1 MNFLKSAGLLAGGCF
16 CFAVASAC
24 SVRPAALPN
33 PSQVEL
39 TKVAHLPGYTE
50 GIAFDAA
57 GTAYVSAGRDP
68 QQRHAVYKIV
78 PGERPEAW
86 LDLRIPNGHKV
97 LRDGTHVVAA
107 EGTVVHVARDGQLLD
122 SLVMDTQGVVFRRP
136 NDIALDGHNGFYF
149 TDPGPGNVPARNG
162 RVFYSD
168 STDRIWTAHEGLC
181 YPNGLIVRADGRA
194 LYVDDSCDGR
204 VYRIPIT
211 APGTLGPAEVL
222 ATIPDSADAGLD
234 GIALDRDGRL
244 YIAHNGVGLIE
255 VLDPSGRPLGRYAA
269 GNRLASN
276 VAFDGPGLGDL
287 YVTGSPGE
295 KFGPGAVYRLRLGVR
310 GRGSMA
316 TPAP

>member
-1 MNFLKSAGLLAGGCF
+1 MNSLKGTGMLAGSCF
-16 CFAVASAC
+16 GFAVASAC
-24 SVRPAALPN
+24 SVRPVALPN

-39 TKVAHLPGYTE
+39 TKVADLPGYTE

-57 GTAYVSAGRDP
+57 GTTYVSAGRDP
-68 QQRHAVYKIV
+68 QQRHAVYRIAR
-78 PGERPEAW
+78 GGRPDPW

-107 EGTVVHVARDGQLLD
+107 EGTVVHVGGDGQLLD
-122 SLVMDTQGVVFRRP
+122 SLVMDTHGVVFRRP
-136 NDIALDGHNGFYF
+136 NDIALDGHDGFYF
-149 TDPGPGNVPARNG
+149 TDPGLGDVPARTG

-168 STDRIWTAHEGLC
+168 STGRIWQVHQGLC
-181 YPNGLIVRADGRA
+181 YPNGLVARADGRA
-194 LYVDDSCDGR
+194 LYVDDSSDGR
-204 VYRIPIT
+204 VYRFPIT

-222 ATIPDSADAGLD
+222 ATIPDSTDAGLD
-234 GIALDRDGRL
+234 GMALDRDGRL

-255 VLDPSGRPLGRYAA
+255 VLDPSGRKLGRYAA

-276 VAFDGPGLGDL
+276 VAFGGPGLGDL

-310 GRGSMA
+310 GRSSMA